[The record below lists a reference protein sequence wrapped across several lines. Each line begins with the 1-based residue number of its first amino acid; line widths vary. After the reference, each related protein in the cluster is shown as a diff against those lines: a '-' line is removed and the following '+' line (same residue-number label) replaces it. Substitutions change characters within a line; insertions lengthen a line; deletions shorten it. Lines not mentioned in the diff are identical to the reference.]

1 MTGSGDQDKHMW
13 LAKSISST
21 LLLEH
26 KSLSVHTNSV
36 FCLVRLTAFMIY
48 DMTLLQSL
56 NVFYA
61 PKKCLCFIKNKL
73 SCSLRTFYVF
83 RTRISL
89 SSWKQ
94 TGNLPWKWLP
104 MFMAVLS
111 VPINHEYS
119 DCIVCVC
126 LSVRGLFVAVSRDL
140 YICGHSMSLV
150 VMKSMKELFK
160 SWVLPHREHAEFPL
174 QTKIG

>member
-1 MTGSGDQDKHMW
+1 MFVNTDIWD
-13 LAKSISST
+13 
-21 LLLEH
+21 
-26 KSLSVHTNSV
+26 
-36 FCLVRLTAFMIY
+36 FY
-48 DMTLLQSL
+48 LLQSSIL
-56 NVFYA
+56 YNCFAVTWLFHNVAGKSAAPFSLLHRSLPGQSVQLALCNINCVNSLWNVTVLRSCNKFYA

-111 VPINHEYS
+111 VPINHEHWVSTALHIQYLTRLL
-119 DCIVCVC
+119 
-126 LSVRGLFVAVSRDL
+126 LSG
-140 YICGHSMSLV
+140 
-150 VMKSMKELFK
+150 
-160 SWVLPHREHAEFPL
+160 
-174 QTKIG
+174 